1 MMHIHQILWY
11 CKHEATDWGINAA
24 LTAAP
29 GSPGGPG
36 SPGKPTGPCRHIE
49 ALKKVSLLHIFD
61 IVSTT
66 AVAEE
71 SSTEKYDTMTLSLAA
86 LIVHQSW
93 MRVCVFVQLTYRV
106 TLGTI
111 ISRGSTCT
119 GGSSSSWGPSFSL
132 LTRLS
137 FRALRKYKSMSCHH
151 EDHIRAIHTTLTI
164 GY

>member
-1 MMHIHQILWY
+1 MILQTWSHWLRDKCSTYSSTRLTRGARVSWEADRTLQTHRGIEKSELASHIWHCVNNSCGRRKL
-11 CKHEATDWGINAA
+11 DWEIWHN
-24 LTAAP
+24 
-29 GSPGGPG
+29 
-36 SPGKPTGPCRHIE
+36 
-49 ALKKVSLLHIFD
+49 D
-61 IVSTT
+61 
-66 AVAEE
+66 AVAG
-71 SSTEKYDTMTLSLAA
+71 SSNSASVMDA
-86 LIVHQSW
+86 
-93 MRVCVFVQLTYRV
+93 CVFVQLTYRV